1 MRSDE
6 LLLTHD
12 TSGSRFEFCF
22 KPGVGMQEVMEDPVV
37 AADGQT
43 YDRLCIQQWF
53 NRGKRTSPYS
63 GAQLLDT
70 RLTPNYSIKSAIS
83 DWQQKQC

>member
-1 MRSDE
+1 
-6 LLLTHD
+6 
-12 TSGSRFEFCF
+12 
-22 KPGVGMQEVMEDPVV
+22 MEDPVV

-43 YDRLCIQQWF
+43 YDKACIQQWF
-53 NRGKRTSPYS
+53 DRGKRTSPYS
-63 GAQLLDT
+63 GALLQDM